1 MVLQDNVNDA
11 GWGIGLQMKQH
22 GSVHAIENKNKMMEK
37 RVSMAAERKYELQD
51 LRKDMRVKVSQLSN
65 IRDTCMILLDTELLS
80 DNDVEGTLVY
90 FGSGGTEEYTGWFQQ
105 EKAITPVYFD
115 SEELEDGV
123 VYDE

>member
-1 MVLQDNVNDA
+1 MKKH
-11 GWGIGLQMKQH
+11 GL
-22 GSVHAIENKNKMMEK
+22 VHDIEDKNKMVEK

-90 FGSGGTEEYTGWFQQ
+90 FGSGDTEEYTGWFQQ